1 MIIREEYA
9 REYLY
14 DPGDMKTGLTFETNY
29 PDGFTYGCQY
39 QKSWK
44 AASDWSIE
52 NLLKRAEVQ
61 FGFASEEAT
70 EYILQEFGKILRNEP
85 SAWRI
90 NYVEPC
96 PNQIRL
102 ELALKDEEDDN
113 KTPDRELID
122 ELLENALQVTID
134 ICGDDLQEESRSG
147 GLAKLALQCKD
158 PHSPEEV
165 SYISIHVIHDSKAE
179 CAWEKERAFIKVKQT
194 DGNHSRSHS
203 IVLRWKNKKR
213 KRMIARIE
221 EEYYL

>member
-1 MIIREEYA
+1 MRIREEYA

-14 DPGDMKTGLTFETNY
+14 SPGDMKTGLTFETDH

-90 NYVEPC
+90 NYVEPR
-96 PNQIRL
+96 PNQVRL
-102 ELALKDEEDDN
+102 ELVLKDEGDEI
-113 KTPDRELID
+113 PDRELID

-134 ICGDDLQEESRSG
+134 ICGDDFQEEKRNG
-147 GLAKLALQCKD
+147 GLAALDLQCKD
-158 PHSPEEV
+158 PHNPEEV
-165 SYISIHVIHDSKAE
+165 SYISIHVVHDSKAE
-179 CAWEKERAFIKVKQT
+179 CAWEKEQAYIKINQT
-194 DGNHSRSHS
+194 NGNRNCSRS
-203 IVLRWKNKKR
+203 IVLYWKNKKR

-221 EEYYL
+221 EEYYF